1 MSEGFDVAA
10 ARTWLDALPGRHIGE
25 CVQQRWQQFGEID
38 VPVVTVYG
46 SYDTGKSSL
55 IRRILIELGQAVPAW
70 LTISAR
76 HETFEV
82 NEIRA
87 AGCLLR
93 DTPGFVVDGTDA
105 RAQLNTERATEAVVL
120 TDVAIVTVPPQL
132 VTAELPAL
140 RQLLEQQWVPGSL
153 WFVVSRFDEA
163 GVDPEDDP
171 EGYRDLAVRKTRE
184 LRSALSLGD
193 TIPVHIV
200 CPDFAQMA
208 GAERN
213 PDPQV
218 WNDSRDWDGI
228 VGLVQAIT
236 QLGASDGSTL
246 RRAAEERFWRRA
258 VQQAHVELS
267 EELEKQLDNAVVS
280 DKGEERRQSWLA
292 QLDTVTRAGE
302 ADLRG
307 RASAVISDALDSPD
321 PVQRFTTAL
330 KTSLGAWHA
339 GCERDIDKLLQSV
352 GATIATERSRPDWQR
367 FERLTE
373 ALRREPSESDDED
386 ELEVPLRYAPL
397 VGQVGDAVLDALRYY
412 EKTSRVKKP
421 PPTTPPKFDRIQAAA
436 AGIELATE
444 LGRIAERFI
453 QRQRDTDQAYAELQS
468 DLSAAGQE
476 AIALALDDLHRLA
489 DNARQRIVDSTADQ
503 ADLRESLHDMVG
515 QLRNLIA
522 SGQTLLRS

>member
-10 ARTWLDALPGRHIGE
+10 ARRWLDALPGRQIGE
-25 CVQQRWQQFGEID
+25 RVQQRWQQFGEID

-87 AGCLLR
+87 GGCLLR

-105 RAQLNTERATEAVVL
+105 RAQLNTERASEAVVL

-140 RQLLEQQWVPGSL
+140 RQLLEQRWVPGSL

-171 EGYRDLAVRKTRE
+171 VGYRDLAVRKIRE
-184 LRSALSLGD
+184 LRTALSLGD
-193 TIPVHIV
+193 TIPIHIV

-236 QLGASDGSTL
+236 QLGASDGSAL
-246 RRAAEERFWRRA
+246 RRAAEERFWRHA
-258 VQQAHVELS
+258 VKQAHLELS
-267 EELEKQLDNAVVS
+267 DELEKQLDNAVVS
-280 DKGEERRQSWLA
+280 DEGEERRQSWLA

-307 RASAVISDALDSPD
+307 RVLAVISDALDSPN
-321 PVQRFTTAL
+321 PVHRFTMAL

-339 GCERDIDKLLQSV
+339 ACERDIDKLLQSV
-352 GATIATERSRPDWQR
+352 GETTATERSRPDWQR
-367 FERLTE
+367 FERLTA
-373 ALRREPSESDDED
+373 ALRRDPPESED
-386 ELEVPLRYAPL
+386 EEDVALRYGPL
-397 VGQVGDAVLDALRYY
+397 IGQVGDAVLDALRHYQ
-412 EKTSRVKKP
+412 ETSSVKKSVP
-421 PPTTPPKFDRIQAAA
+421 ATTPTFDRIQAAA
-436 AGIELATE
+436 VGIELATE
-444 LGRIAERFI
+444 LASIAERFVN
-453 QRQRDTDQAYAELQS
+453 RQRDTDQAYAALQS

-476 AIALALDDLHRLA
+476 AIDLALDDLARLTG
-489 DNARQRIVDSTADQ
+489 NARQRILESTADQ
-503 ADLRESLHDMVG
+503 VDLRESLHDMVG
-515 QLRNLIA
+515 QLRELIA
-522 SGQTLLRS
+522 SGQTLLRG

>member
-1 MSEGFDVAA
+1 MSEDFDIAA
-10 ARTWLDALPGRHIGE
+10 ARTWLDALPGRQMGE
-25 CVQQRWQQFGEID
+25 RVQQRWQQFGEID

-87 AGCLLR
+87 GGCLLR

-140 RQLLEQQWVPGSL
+140 RQLLEQRWVPGSL

-171 EGYRDLAVRKTRE
+171 EGYRELAVRKTRE
-184 LRSALSLGD
+184 LRTALSLD
-193 TIPVHIV
+193 DSIPVHIV

-218 WNDSRDWDGI
+218 WNDSRNWDGI
-228 VGLVQAIT
+228 AGLVQAIA
-236 QLGASDGSTL
+236 QLGASDGSAL

-267 EELEKQLDNAVVS
+267 EEVEKQLDNAVVS
-280 DKGEERRQSWLA
+280 DEGEERRQSWLA

-307 RASAVISDALDSPD
+307 RVSAVISDALDSPD

-339 GCERDIDKLLQSV
+339 ACERDIDKLLQSV
-352 GATIATERSRPDWQR
+352 GETIATERTRPDWQR
-367 FERLTE
+367 FERLTA
-373 ALRREPSESDDED
+373 ALHREPPEPDAEKD
-386 ELEVPLRYAPL
+386 VPLRYAPL

-412 EKTSRVKKP
+412 EKTSRGKKP
-421 PPTTPPKFDRIQAAA
+421 PPATAPKFDRLQAAA
-436 AGIELATE
+436 AGVQLAAELAS
-444 LGRIAERFI
+444 IAELFI
-453 QRQRDTDQAYAELQS
+453 KRQRDSDQAYAALQA
-468 DLSAAGQE
+468 DVSAAGQE
-476 AIALALDDLHRLA
+476 ATELALDDLARLA
-489 DNARQRIVDSTADQ
+489 GNARQRILDSTADQ

-515 QLRNLIA
+515 QLRELIA

>member
-1 MSEGFDVAA
+1 MSEDFDVAA
-10 ARTWLDALPGRHIGE
+10 ARTWLDALPGRQIGE
-25 CVQQRWQQFGEID
+25 RVQQRWQQFGEIN

-55 IRRILIELGQAVPAW
+55 IRRILIELGQAVSAW

-87 AGCLLR
+87 GGCLLR

-105 RAQLNTERATEAVVL
+105 RAQLNTERATEAVLL

-140 RQLLEQQWVPGSL
+140 RQLLEQRWIPGSL

-171 EGYRDLAVRKTRE
+171 VGYRDLAVRKTRE
-184 LRSALSLGD
+184 LRTALSLD
-193 TIPVHIV
+193 DSIPVHIV

-218 WNDSRDWDGI
+218 WDESRDWDGI
-228 VGLVQAIT
+228 AGLVQEIT
-236 QLGASDGSTL
+236 QLGASDGSAL

-258 VQQAHVELS
+258 VQQAHAELS
-267 EELEKQLDNAVVS
+267 EELAKQLDNALVS
-280 DKGEERRQSWLA
+280 DEGEERRQSWLA

-307 RASAVISDALDSPD
+307 RVSAVISDALDSPD

-339 GCERDIDKLLQSV
+339 ACERDIDKLLQSV
-352 GATIATERSRPDWQR
+352 GETIATERTRPDWQR
-367 FERLTE
+367 FERLTA
-373 ALRREPSESDDED
+373 ALHREPPGSDDEQG
-386 ELEVPLRYAPL
+386 VPLRYAPL
-397 VGQVGDAVLDALRYY
+397 VGQVGDAVLDALRHYQ
-412 EKTSRVKKP
+412 ETSRLKQLP
-421 PPTTPPKFDRIQAAA
+421 PANTPTFDRIQAAA
-436 AGIELATE
+436 VGIELATE
-444 LGRIAERFI
+444 LASIAERFI
-453 QRQRDTDQAYAELQS
+453 KRQRDTDQAYAALQS
-468 DLSAAGQE
+468 DLSAAGEE
-476 AIALALDDLHRLA
+476 ATELALDDLARLA
-489 DNARQRIVDSTADQ
+489 DYARQRILDSTAEQ

-515 QLRNLIA
+515 QLRELIA

>member
-1 MSEGFDVAA
+1 MSEPFDIAGA
-10 ARTWLDALPGRHIGE
+10 GAWLDSLPGSQIGE
-25 CVQQRWQQFGEID
+25 RVRLRWQEFGQID

-55 IRRILIELGQAVPAW
+55 IRRILIELGQAVPSW

-87 AGCLLR
+87 GGCLLR

-132 VTAELPAL
+132 VTAELPAM
-140 RQLLEQQWVPGSL
+140 RQLLEQRWITGSL
-153 WFVVSRFDEA
+153 WFVISRFDEA

-171 EGYRDLAVRKTRE
+171 EGYRDLAARKTQE
-184 LRSALSLGD
+184 LRTALSLDD
-193 TIPVHIV
+193 TVPVHIV

-208 GAERN
+208 GSERN

-218 WNDSRDWDGI
+218 WQDSRDWDGI
-228 VGLVQAIT
+228 DGLVQAIT
-236 QLGASDGSTL
+236 RLGSSDGSAL
-246 RRAAEERFWRRA
+246 RRSAEERFWRRA
-258 VQQAHVELS
+258 VQQAHVELVD
-267 EELEKQLDNAVVS
+267 ELEKQLDNAVVS
-280 DKGEERRQSWLA
+280 DEGEERRQSWLA

-307 RASAVISDALDSPD
+307 RVSAVISDALESPD

-330 KTSLGAWHA
+330 KTSLGAWHSA
-339 GCERDIDKLLQSV
+339 CERDIDKLLQSV
-352 GATIATERSRPDWQR
+352 GATIATERTRPDWQR

-373 ALRREPSESDDED
+373 ALRREPSESDDDD
-386 ELEVPLRYAPL
+386 EVEVPLRYAPL
-397 VGQVGDAVLDALRYY
+397 IGQVGDAVLDALRHY

-421 PPTTPPKFDRIQAAA
+421 PPTTIPTFDRIQAAA
-436 AGIELATE
+436 VGIELVTE
-444 LGRIAERFI
+444 LASIAEKFAK
-453 QRQRDTDQAYAELQS
+453 RQHDVDQEYAALQS
-468 DLSAAGQE
+468 DLSTAGQE
-476 AIALALDDLHRLA
+476 ATALALDDLNRLA
-489 DNARQRIVDSTADQ
+489 GNARQRIVDSTADQ
-503 ADLRESLHDMVG
+503 ADLRESLHNMVG
-515 QLRNLIA
+515 QLRELIS

>member
-1 MSEGFDVAA
+1 MSEDFDIAA
-10 ARTWLDALPGRHIGE
+10 ARTWLDALPGRQMGE
-25 CVQQRWQQFGEID
+25 RVQQRWQQFGEID

-87 AGCLLR
+87 GGCLLR

-140 RQLLEQQWVPGSL
+140 RQLLEQRWVPGSL

-171 EGYRDLAVRKTRE
+171 EGYRELAVRKTRE
-184 LRSALSLGD
+184 LRTALSLD
-193 TIPVHIV
+193 DSIPVHIV

-218 WNDSRDWDGI
+218 WNDSRNWDGI

-236 QLGASDGSTL
+236 RLGASDGSAL

-267 EELEKQLDNAVVS
+267 EEVEKQLDNAVVS
-280 DKGEERRQSWLA
+280 DEGEERRQSWLA
-292 QLDTVTRAGE
+292 QLDTLTRAGE

-307 RASAVISDALDSPD
+307 RVSAVISDALDSPD
-321 PVQRFTTAL
+321 PVQRFTAAL

-339 GCERDIDKLLQSV
+339 ACERDIDKLLQSV
-352 GATIATERSRPDWQR
+352 GETIATERTRPDWQR
-367 FERLTE
+367 FERLTA
-373 ALRREPSESDDED
+373 ALHREPPEPDDEQD
-386 ELEVPLRYAPL
+386 VPLRYAPL

-412 EKTSRVKKP
+412 EKTSRGKKP
-421 PPTTPPKFDRIQAAA
+421 PPATAPRFDRLQAAA
-436 AGIELATE
+436 AGVELAAE
-444 LGRIAERFI
+444 LASIAELFI
-453 QRQRDTDQAYAELQS
+453 KRQRVSDQAYAALKA
-468 DLSAAGQE
+468 DVSAAGQE
-476 AIALALDDLHRLA
+476 ATELALDDLARLA
-489 DNARQRIVDSTADQ
+489 GNARQRILDSTADQ
-503 ADLRESLHDMVG
+503 ADLRESLHDMVF
-515 QLRNLIA
+515 QLRELIA